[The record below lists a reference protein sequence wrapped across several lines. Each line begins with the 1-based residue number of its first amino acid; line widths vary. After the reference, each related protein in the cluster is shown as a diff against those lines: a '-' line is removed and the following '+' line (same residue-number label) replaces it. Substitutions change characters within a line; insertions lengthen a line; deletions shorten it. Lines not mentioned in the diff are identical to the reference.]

1 MKSIR
6 TRRRKPPEGG
16 CVGQAVWRDRWKHR
30 VIPAG
35 AAGGV
40 WNPIGNTRA
49 KIIRRKRGSVMREER
64 NIECMNLRSQHKQRL
79 RELEAEQEQWYE
91 HLEFMTKLLM
101 MAAAVA
107 GGSTMT
113 LLIVLRCLEVF

>member
-1 MKSIR
+1 
-6 TRRRKPPEGG
+6 
-16 CVGQAVWRDRWKHR
+16 
-30 VIPAG
+30 
-35 AAGGV
+35 
-40 WNPIGNTRA
+40 
-49 KIIRRKRGSVMREER
+49 MREER
-64 NIECMNLRSQHKQRL
+64 KIECMNLHSQHKQRL

>member
-1 MKSIR
+1 
-6 TRRRKPPEGG
+6 
-16 CVGQAVWRDRWKHR
+16 
-30 VIPAG
+30 
-35 AAGGV
+35 
-40 WNPIGNTRA
+40 
-49 KIIRRKRGSVMREER
+49 MREER

-79 RELEAEQEQWYE
+79 RELEAEHEQGYVQ
-91 HLEFMTKLLM
+91 LEFMTKLLM